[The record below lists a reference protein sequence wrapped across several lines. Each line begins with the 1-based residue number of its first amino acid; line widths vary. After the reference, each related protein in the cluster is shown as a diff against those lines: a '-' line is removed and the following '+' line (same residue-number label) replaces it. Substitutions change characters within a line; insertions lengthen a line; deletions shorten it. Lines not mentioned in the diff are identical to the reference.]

1 MQFEDA
7 VEFGFE
13 IQQYTMAGPGWKP
26 PSSSSAVVWDDRQF

>member
-26 PSSSSAVVWDDRQF
+26 HLPPVVWDDRQF